1 MILPSRTSLVLGGAL
16 AASVLLNAFLGWQ
29 WAQAGAECDTRIAKL
44 QNESVE
50 RIGEAVVERDTISRD
65 ITKESDD
72 RAAEAVV
79 DSDVATQEAKEIIRY
94 VYVEA
99 EPDPARDIACTTLRP
114 VPDSVQNVIDAAV
127 SRANR

>member
-16 AASVLLNAFLGWQ
+16 AASVVLNAFLGWQ
-29 WAQAGAECDTRIAKL
+29 WAQAGAECDIRISEL
-44 QNESVE
+44 QNKSAE
-50 RIGEAVVERDTISRD
+50 RIGEAVAERDTTSRD
-65 ITKESDD
+65 ITKESNE
-72 RAAEAVV
+72 RAQEVMV

-99 EPDPARDIACTTLRP
+99 EPDPARDIACAALRP